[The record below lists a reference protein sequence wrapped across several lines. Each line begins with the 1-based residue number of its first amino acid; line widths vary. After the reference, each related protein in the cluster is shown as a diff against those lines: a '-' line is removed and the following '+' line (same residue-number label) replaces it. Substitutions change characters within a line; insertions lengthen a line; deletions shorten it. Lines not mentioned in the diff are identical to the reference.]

1 MASSYTLN
9 TGIEKPATGEQAGTW
24 GTTTNTNFD
33 IIDRALNGVGTV
45 TLSGT
50 THTLTTSDG
59 SLSDGMFKVL
69 VLSGS
74 PSGTNTITVS
84 PNDADKLY
92 FVLNSSG
99 QSAIFSQG
107 SGANV
112 TVANG
117 KSAIISCD
125 GAGSGAAVTDLTS
138 TFVPELANDASP
150 VLGGTLTTNGNLI
163 QVGDS
168 GSASD
173 DRLQFGASQ
182 DLELYHNG
190 SASYVDNNTGHLYLR
205 NNVDDDDGGNIY
217 IQAKSGEDGIV
228 VNDDG
233 AVQLYNDNSLKAATS
248 STGFSVTG
256 TVLATTDT
264 DTSNTGTVTL
274 DFQANQNFI
283 LTLTGNVTLANPST
297 EQTGQSGFIIFIQDG
312 TGSRTVTLGTDYETA
327 GAGGLTLSTAASSVD
342 IVPYV
347 VQSSGN
353 ILLGTPQLAFA

>member
-9 TGIEKPATGEQAGTW
+9 NGIEKPATGDQAGTW

-33 IIDRALNGVGTV
+33 IIDRAINGVGAI

-69 VLSGS
+69 VLGGS
-74 PSGTNTITVS
+74 PSGTNTITVA

-92 FVLNSSG
+92 FVLNNSG
-99 QSAIFSQG
+99 ESAIFSQG

-112 TVANG
+112 TVLNG

-125 GAGSGAAVTDLTS
+125 GAGAGAAVTDLTS
-138 TFVPELANDASP
+138 TFVPELSNDASP
-150 VLGGTLTTNGNLI
+150 VLGGTLTTNGNLV
-163 QVGDS
+163 QFGDS

-173 DRLQFGASQ
+173 DRLQFGAGS
-182 DLELYHNG
+182 DLQIYHDG
-190 SASYVDNNTGHLYLR
+190 SNSYVDDSGTGALILR
-205 NNVDDDDGGNIY
+205 GNANVTLGKY
-217 IQAKSGEDGIV
+217 TGETMGFFEA
-228 VNDDG
+228 DG
-233 AVQLYNDNSLKAATS
+233 AVSLYHDNSIKLATT
-248 STGFSVTG
+248 STGATVTG

-264 DTSNTGTVTL
+264 DTSNTGSVTL

-327 GAGGLTLSTAASSVD
+327 GAAGLTLSTAASSVD

-353 ILLGTPQLAFA
+353 ILLGAPQLAFS

>member
-33 IIDRALNGVGTV
+33 IIDRALNGVGAI

-69 VLSGS
+69 VLGGT

-99 QSAIFSQG
+99 QSATFSQG

-117 KSAIISCD
+117 KSAVIFCD

-150 VLGGTLTTNGNLI
+150 VLGGTLTTNGNVI

-168 GSASD
+168 GSSSD
-173 DRLQFGASQ
+173 DRIQFGAGQ

-248 STGFSVTG
+248 STGFAVTG
-256 TVLATTDT
+256 TVLATTST
-264 DTSNTGTVTL
+264 ASVSGSTTL
-274 DFQANQNFI
+274 DFETNQNFI
-283 LTLTGNVTLANPST
+283 LTLTGPTTLANPST
-297 EQTGQSGFIIFIQDG
+297 EQAGQSGFIIFIQDG
-312 TGSRTVTLGTDYETA
+312 TGSRSVSLGTDYETA
-327 GAGGLTLSTAASSVD
+327 GAATLTLSSAANAVD

-353 ILLGTPQLAFA
+353 ILLGKPQLAFA